1 MSIAVL
7 YEVHQEVRRL
17 FIAGSG
23 VAAGDFRLSKLLPQL
38 QKLGESAPVFRRLAE
53 AIQQTLE
60 ANSESSSV
68 KLLELGT
75 LLHSIL
81 YTQGSSELSG
91 ELKRFEPSGSLGITN
106 VHYRKLRP
114 LIDALTQRGPGRLEI
129 VRQAKEEGLFHDMR
143 THIPAVVG
151 LEDTYT
157 EIADY
162 LAEAVIP
169 SIGAPVLPI
178 LMKQFQLNG
187 GKADARK
194 LLLIHRIG
202 GIEYRE
208 LFQQAVDAGSTDV
221 RLAAI
226 DIWSNYAE
234 FEGRLVE
241 LSRDKKKEVRRAA
254 LFALAKHPSDKAID
268 ALMNAL
274 AGKDYSIALEPIQDC
289 LDDHLTA
296 RLLVHANE
304 LFNKVTEGTLDEQTV
319 ERLATTV
326 HCLEGR
332 RTETVENYLI
342 SLVSNPSF
350 NRKETDAVREH
361 AAKLLLH
368 SERQEAYAFLR
379 NLHTLPDQRLIAYSF
394 EAALRDLPPA
404 TVYEDY
410 SPQFRNKEQFAAK
423 ELLRVMYNR
432 TQPLMYAWDRAHK
445 ETADIQWDSRWVHVF
460 VEINEEELVC
470 RLADEQDRKV
480 ISYLADKWKVAP
492 QMLKPR
498 TASILFALYK
508 LRYKETPELLLQS
521 LEGAAARQ
529 IYYLDRDW
537 LSLIRLLPAK
547 YTERLEKFA
556 EKLTYESVKQQMLEV
571 VESVKANVQDE
582 SNESKGAGW
591 IEWMK
596 SKLL

>member
-1 MSIAVL
+1 MSIAIL

-38 QKLGESAPVFRRLAE
+38 QKLGESAPVFRRLSE
-53 AIQQTLE
+53 AIQQVVE
-60 ANSESSSV
+60 ASAESSSV

-81 YTQGSSELSG
+81 YTQGTSEIKG
-91 ELKRFEPSGSLGITN
+91 ELKRFGPSGSLGMTS
-106 VHYRKLRP
+106 VPYRKLRP
-114 LIDALTQRGPGRLEI
+114 LIEALTQRGPGRLEI
-129 VRQAKEEGLFHDMR
+129 VRQANEEGLFHDMR
-143 THIPAVVG
+143 THIPAVLG
-151 LEDTYT
+151 LEDTYA

-162 LAEAVIP
+162 MAEAVIP
-169 SIGAPVLPI
+169 YIGAPALPI
-178 LMKQFQLNG
+178 LLKQLQLNG
-187 GKADARK
+187 GKADARM

-202 GIEYRE
+202 GMEYRE
-208 LFQQAVDAGSTDV
+208 LFLRAIEAGSTEV
-221 RLAAI
+221 KLAAI
-226 DIWSNYAE
+226 DIWSGYPE

-254 LFALAKHPSDKAID
+254 LFALAKLPSDKAID

-274 AGKDYSIALEPIQDC
+274 VGKEYSIALEPIQAC
-289 LDDHLTA
+289 LDDRLTA
-296 RLLVHANE
+296 RLLLYADE
-304 LFNKVTEGTLDEQTV
+304 LVTKATTGSLDEQTV
-319 ERLATTV
+319 ERLATV
-326 HCLEGR
+326 VNGMEGR
-332 RTETVENYLI
+332 RTEQVTHFLI
-342 SLVSNPSF
+342 SVISNHFF
-350 NRKETDAVREH
+350 NQKETDAIREH

-368 SERQEAYAFLR
+368 ADRPEANAFLR
-379 NLHTLPDQRLIAYSF
+379 NLHHQPDQRLIAYSF
-394 EAALRDLPPA
+394 QAALRDLPPDA
-404 TVYEDY
+404 VYEEY
-410 SPQFRNKEQFAAK
+410 ALQVRNKDHFAAK

-432 TQPLMYAWDRAHK
+432 TQPLMHRRGGIHTEA
-445 ETADIQWDSRWVHVF
+445 ADIHWDSRWVHVF
-460 VEINEEELVC
+460 VDINEEELVC

-480 ISYLADKWKVAP
+480 TSYLVDKWKVAP
-492 QMLKPR
+492 QMMKPR

-508 LRYKETPELLLQS
+508 LRHKETPELLLQS
-521 LEGAAARQ
+521 LEGAVARQ

-537 LSLIRLLPAK
+537 LSLMRLLPAQ

-556 EKLTYESVKQQMLEV
+556 EKLTYESVKQQMIEV

-582 SNESKGAGW
+582 SKDNKGVGW